1 MNDLILDQMLPGNDF
16 QTSFWEGPCRIMVE
30 SESTKIFTGTSNPQL
45 AERISKELGK
55 PLGKMNISRFK
66 SGEVYCHFEESV
78 RNCDVFLVQSFS
90 HPINENFVELLVMI
104 DAAKRASAR
113 TVNVIVPYYGYA
125 RQERKSKPRE
135 PISAKMVADVL
146 TTAGARRVITV
157 DLHAPAIQGFFNIPV
172 DHLTALD
179 MIVDY
184 LKKQN
189 IQNPVVVSPD
199 AGRASTAEKLA
210 SFMNSPFA
218 IMIKK
223 RPKHNE
229 SVITHLIG
237 DVEGQ
242 TPIIIE
248 DLIDTGTTIVNV
260 IEGLK
265 ERGAND
271 AYVCATHGL
280 FSGNAIEKLN
290 QPFIKEV
297 IVTDTI
303 ALPENVPSKFKVLSM
318 DHLLADAIRIIV
330 QGGSIST
337 LFKSGGV

>member
-1 MNDLILDQMLPGNDF
+1 MFSDKL
-16 QTSFWEGPCRIMVE
+16 RIF
-30 SESTKIFTGTSNPQL
+30 SGSSNQQL
-45 AERISKELGK
+45 AERICSELGQS
-55 PLGKMNISRFK
+55 LGKIKISRFK
-66 SGEVYCHFEESV
+66 SGEVYVHYEETI
-78 RNCDVFLVQSFS
+78 RNCDVFIVQSFS

-113 TVNVIVPYYGYA
+113 TVNIIVPYYGYA
-125 RQERKSKPRE
+125 RQERKAAPRE

-146 TTAGARRVITV
+146 TTVGADRVITI

-179 MIVDY
+179 ILSDY
-184 LKKQN
+184 LKAKD
-189 IQNPVVVSPD
+189 IKNPVVVSPD

-210 SFMNSPFA
+210 NYLDSPFA

-223 RPKHNE
+223 RPAHNE
-229 SVITHLIG
+229 SIITHVIG

-260 IEGLK
+260 VEGLK
-265 ERGAND
+265 ERGAED
-271 AYVCATHGL
+271 IYVCATHPL
-280 FSGNAIEKLN
+280 FSGPALQRLDHPHIR
-290 QPFIKEV
+290 EV
-297 IVTDTI
+297 VVTDSI
-303 ALPENVPSKFKVLSM
+303 ALPETRSDRFKVLSVAPM
-318 DHLLADAIRIIV
+318 LAEATRIIM

-337 LFKSGGV
+337 LFKNAGI